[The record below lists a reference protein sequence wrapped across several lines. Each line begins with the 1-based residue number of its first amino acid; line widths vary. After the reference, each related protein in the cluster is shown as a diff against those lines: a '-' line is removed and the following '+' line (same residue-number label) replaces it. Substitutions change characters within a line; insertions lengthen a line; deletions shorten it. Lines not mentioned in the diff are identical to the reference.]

1 MDIDHIDIVT
11 SHKCNFHCPYC
22 VDKFCHTTD
31 DEVSVDAIDSFL
43 KLVRKHTN
51 KDLEVLLLGGEP
63 TVLSIEKLIDIAD
76 VIKNNG
82 FVPIMSSNGFYKDK
96 IIQLLGHYR
105 WIQVTAHT
113 DAQIDFWRK
122 YRDNVNI
129 KWCGDAQMTFDV
141 FKHFVEYTKDFERRS
156 ISMYSTADF
165 NELCT
170 DKHVWDLL
178 DSLSWTRNGSYLYTF
193 YEGVRIKR
201 FIKGETNIIDEP
213 SVPKLYPNGNYNKT
227 WLNEDMDDYLRKSA
241 KELKEN
247 LE

>member
-1 MDIDHIDIVT
+1 
-11 SHKCNFHCPYC
+11 
-22 VDKFCHTTD
+22 
-31 DEVSVDAIDSFL
+31 
-43 KLVRKHTN
+43 
-51 KDLEVLLLGGEP
+51 
-63 TVLSIEKLIDIAD
+63 
-76 VIKNNG
+76 
-82 FVPIMSSNGFYKDK
+82 
-96 IIQLLGHYR
+96 
-105 WIQVTAHT
+105 
-113 DAQIDFWRK
+113 
-122 YRDNVNI
+122 
-129 KWCGDAQMTFDV
+129 
-141 FKHFVEYTKDFERRS
+141 
-156 ISMYSTADF
+156 MYSTADF